1 MVLDGLPAIA
11 WEKVEQPWAAQVAE
25 SSSALFGAFAFDGLR
40 MGVRSV
46 ALLMAGL
53 SGIICCPWILYA
65 WCRWPRKSGAATEQ
79 QSACLAPEVDVEQQ
93 ALLNA
98 QEQHADS

>member
-1 MVLDGLPAIA
+1 M
-11 WEKVEQPWAAQVAE
+11 AE
-25 SSSALFGAFAFDGLR
+25 SSSALFGAYAFDGLH

-53 SGIICCPWILYA
+53 SGLICCPWILYA
-65 WCRWPRKSGAATEQ
+65 WCHWPRRSGAASEQ
-79 QSACLAPEVDVEQQ
+79 QSACPATEGDVEQQ

-98 QEQHADS
+98 QEQHANS